1 MTDYMPMAKASD
13 KATLINNANK
23 PKKILT
29 REALESRIAE
39 LQVEVAKRQEMED
52 DLQEKIK
59 SLYKC
64 LSVQENKLIKYVE
77 KPKEGD
83 FTTIQV
89 NPVQLMEV
97 RKSQDELN
105 EMLGKGMEKIS
116 LIMDEQPDTE
126 TETDSN
132 TENASGED

>member
-52 DLQEKIK
+52 ALQEKIK

-83 FTTIQV
+83 FTLTQ
-89 NPVQLMEV
+89 
-97 RKSQDELN
+97 
-105 EMLGKGMEKIS
+105 
-116 LIMDEQPDTE
+116 
-126 TETDSN
+126 SN
-132 TENASGED
+132 SWR